1 MGAPDRGAAG
11 TALLLAVLWLTAA
24 CSSPR
29 QLAVSE
35 SESLED
41 ASANQGV
48 VRVLEDPSAALT
60 LADVSGPALA
70 ASFVPLDTPTLRRGT
85 TSSAFWLRFEIGA
98 RATPLLLEVDNPTL
112 TSVCVYRLDDRGRLV
127 VTRTGQL
134 LPVSTRD
141 VAHPSFVFDIA
152 PAEGTTVY
160 VRAASRQSIRVPL
173 RLWRPVAFFA
183 ADRKTATFSGV
194 FYGALALTACY
205 QLLLALGAP
214 DRSHL
219 TFAVTLI
226 AACVTLLGLDGVGT
240 FYLWPGLTP
249 WAGTITTAA
258 SVVTVVS
265 LLVFTSQ
272 FLALKERAPAAHR
285 VLAIFGVAVIVGGL
299 LVPYTVPYLTVSA
312 SALLAS
318 LLIGAHS
325 WAGGYAPAR
334 RFVLAWLLIT
344 GGTIAGQLV
353 QMGFHL
359 PGNLRADYLYRLAAL
374 PAVALVSAS
383 LGERLWLLRRAAAR
397 AESARQQQE
406 RILVEVARGVV
417 GTTGEQVFSSLVRHA
432 AQVLEADV
440 TLVGEL
446 IGGDRMRVVAL
457 WIDGAEGERADYR
470 LAGTPCQKVMTG
482 GACTYVDDVQQ
493 HFPEDAGLRAMA
505 VRGYVGRPLLDS
517 TGRTIGLL
525 ACLYRRRV
533 TDAASVEHT
542 LRIFASRAASELERR
557 RAERALAERET
568 LLGALLEN
576 SPAIVYVKDPEGR
589 YLLVNRQYEE
599 RVGLPRD
606 RILGRTDAELLPPD
620 LAAAIRANDLL
631 AMRHESPQQFEEAGR
646 GQYFLSTKAALRDAA
661 GEPWATIGV
670 STEITEFLRLQ
681 TQLRASQR
689 MEAFGQLAGGV
700 AHDFN
705 NLLTAILGYIDLCES
720 QATPDSPLA
729 HDLAEARDA
738 SLRAARITG
747 QLLAFARRQ
756 PSTPQAVDLNQVV
769 RHLERLLRQAA
780 GTHVTL
786 QLAVSD
792 QPVGVWLDPT
802 HFEQVLLNLVLNA
815 RDSMNGGGVVRVE
828 TLVTDVPA
836 NLIPAGA
843 RTGGGRYAAL
853 RVCDTGGGIAAEH
866 LPRIFEP
873 FFTTK
878 PAERGTG
885 LGLSMCHG
893 IVRQAGGFITVESRL
908 GEGTTF
914 TVFLPETHAGHTV
927 STRVPAPPAAGG
939 SERILLVDD
948 EAAVRRFATRALESR
963 GYRVIEAEDGPSAL
977 ALALRHPEPI
987 DLLLTD
993 VAMPGLNGR
1002 ELAAAL
1008 RTTHPG
1014 IAVLYMSGYA
1024 ELALAEDGRAADG
1037 AGFLAKPFTVEQLA
1051 ARVRE
1056 QIDGTPTGGE
1066 TANAV

>member
-383 LGERLWLLRRAAAR
+383 LGER
-397 AESARQQQE
+397 
-406 RILVEVARGVV
+406 RG
-417 GTTGEQVFSSLVRHA
+417 
-432 AQVLEADV
+432 
-440 TLVGEL
+440 
-446 IGGDRMRVVAL
+446 
-457 WIDGAEGERADYR
+457 
-470 LAGTPCQKVMTG
+470 
-482 GACTYVDDVQQ
+482 
-493 HFPEDAGLRAMA
+493 
-505 VRGYVGRPLLDS
+505 
-517 TGRTIGLL
+517 
-525 ACLYRRRV
+525 
-533 TDAASVEHT
+533 
-542 LRIFASRAASELERR
+542 
-557 RAERALAERET
+557 
-568 LLGALLEN
+568 
-576 SPAIVYVKDPEGR
+576 
-589 YLLVNRQYEE
+589 
-599 RVGLPRD
+599 
-606 RILGRTDAELLPPD
+606 
-620 LAAAIRANDLL
+620 
-631 AMRHESPQQFEEAGR
+631 
-646 GQYFLSTKAALRDAA
+646 GQ
-661 GEPWATIGV
+661 I
-670 STEITEFLRLQ
+670 
-681 TQLRASQR
+681 
-689 MEAFGQLAGGV
+689 
-700 AHDFN
+700 
-705 NLLTAILGYIDLCES
+705 
-720 QATPDSPLA
+720 
-729 HDLAEARDA
+729 
-738 SLRAARITG
+738 
-747 QLLAFARRQ
+747 
-756 PSTPQAVDLNQVV
+756 
-769 RHLERLLRQAA
+769 
-780 GTHVTL
+780 
-786 QLAVSD
+786 
-792 QPVGVWLDPT
+792 
-802 HFEQVLLNLVLNA
+802 
-815 RDSMNGGGVVRVE
+815 
-828 TLVTDVPA
+828 
-836 NLIPAGA
+836 
-843 RTGGGRYAAL
+843 
-853 RVCDTGGGIAAEH
+853 
-866 LPRIFEP
+866 
-873 FFTTK
+873 
-878 PAERGTG
+878 
-885 LGLSMCHG
+885 
-893 IVRQAGGFITVESRL
+893 
-908 GEGTTF
+908 
-914 TVFLPETHAGHTV
+914 
-927 STRVPAPPAAGG
+927 
-939 SERILLVDD
+939 
-948 EAAVRRFATRALESR
+948 
-963 GYRVIEAEDGPSAL
+963 
-977 ALALRHPEPI
+977 
-987 DLLLTD
+987 
-993 VAMPGLNGR
+993 
-1002 ELAAAL
+1002 
-1008 RTTHPG
+1008 
-1014 IAVLYMSGYA
+1014 
-1024 ELALAEDGRAADG
+1024 GRAH
-1037 AGFLAKPFTVEQLA
+1037 V
-1051 ARVRE
+1051 
-1056 QIDGTPTGGE
+1056 
-1066 TANAV
+1066 